1 MKFIQNNITDLKQQQ
16 MNHIEQ
22 IQLLNQCIKTF
33 DEEYQKKCIETK
45 ATTDRITTVKDT
57 MNHAKHEIE
66 QRRQQIASFQNQI
79 TTKQQAE
86 NQIKGKIS
94 NVQEN
99 LLMISKSVTQLKA
112 DPQEQ
117 KKLHD
122 ITSTQKTRSAQD
134 LQSAKSKIE
143 NLERDVERNENDR
156 RRLDR
161 DLQKRHQDLMETQR
175 VHGQLKHNL
184 DQHRGEIQSK
194 KYEQSQYEQRRS
206 VLIGSLEENRRK
218 TKVVDTKIEETQRII
233 ERQDPLKQTAEDKVR
248 DSEREVQSKRRD
260 LDKLDRNI
268 SCVEKQYNDVNNRQN
283 KATSELSN
291 VQNAKVDIGRRLTDN
306 DRNLNER
313 NATVNR
319 LSHQATLKRNEIR
332 NYKEKQSRY
341 TLDSNENSSED
352 DQIERHQ

>member
-134 LQSAKSKIE
+134 LQSAKKKTS
-143 NLERDVERNENDR
+143 RSYG
-156 RRLDR
+156 
-161 DLQKRHQDLMETQR
+161 TQR